1 MLHGAAPRRGERWAL
16 GAQAEGCALE
26 GRITLS
32 WGKQSE
38 EEERGDGQETDA
50 GMLDLEGVG

>member
-1 MLHGAAPRRGERWAL
+1 MLHGAAPRREERWAL
-16 GAQAEGCALE
+16 GAQAAGCALE

-38 EEERGDGQETDA
+38 EEERGDGQEIDSS
-50 GMLDLEGVG
+50 MLELEGVG